1 MANLTDIPE
10 SLAATGWQISED
22 NKSIHKVFKFADFRD
37 AMSYMVRVSFE
48 AEAANHHPEWL
59 NVYNRVET
67 TLTTHDT
74 GGLTQNDVNLAEA
87 MDKIYQK

>member
-1 MANLTDIPE
+1 MTNLTDIPE
-10 SLAATGWQISED
+10 ALLTSGWQLAED
-22 NKSIHKVFKFADFRD
+22 KKSIHKVFKFADFRD
-37 AMSYMVRVSFE
+37 AMSFMVRVSFE

-74 GGLTQNDVNLAEA
+74 GGLTENDINLAIA
-87 MDKIYQK
+87 MDNISQQ